1 MILRPFHQ
9 ILACVLYV
17 VPWIAIAGLDIYQVY
32 VVEQWFN
39 IMGFYTNNGLM
50 GYGLASMFADQ
61 TIIYFGILVTLLAI
75 AFLIPVVI
83 IIITCILQV
92 ICLCRSSQF
101 PASPNQ
107 RHVTITVILMSSL
120 FVICNSAL
128 YGYVFLTLLGLT
140 QPDPA
145 TIIRYSVRDSAADS
159 RLRPESCYHHIQKQW
174 IEIKV
179 SGNSEERSNK
189 FEKTVFE
196 QSKCRNN

>member
-1 MILRPFHQ
+1 MVH
-9 ILACVLYV
+9 YS
-17 VPWIAIAGLDIYQVY
+17 
-32 VVEQWFN
+32 
-39 IMGFYTNNGLM
+39 FYTNNGLM
-50 GYGLASMFADQ
+50 CYGLANMFADQ

-92 ICLCRSSQF
+92 ICLCRASQF

-145 TIIRYSVRDSAADS
+145 TIIRYIAVFGTELPILGSDLNPVIIIS
-159 RLRPESCYHHIQKQW
+159 RSSGLR
-174 IEIKV
+174 
-179 SGNSEERSNK
+179 
-189 FEKTVFE
+189 
-196 QSKCRNN
+196 